1 MLDALYT
8 AASGM
13 LAQQIGLDVIA
24 NNLANV
30 NTVGY
35 KGQRAAFEDLL
46 YNNISTNQ
54 GATQGQQMG
63 LGVAISGIQ
72 AQFDEGAAQTT
83 GVPTDF
89 MITQGTGF
97 FTVRKADGST
107 AYTRA
112 GNFGIDADSQL
123 VTQSGDL
130 VLDSSGRP
138 IQFPKTMKSLEIDN
152 PGNLIAV
159 TPNGRQR
166 VAQLGMVTFTNPGG
180 LTLNGGNEY
189 LESADSGAPT
199 RAVSGGVGGKFLQGV
214 LEMANVKAVDE
225 MVNMITTQRAYES
238 VSKVVQASDEMLG
251 TANGLRR

>member
-1 MLDALYT
+1 
-8 AASGM
+8 M

-35 KGQRAAFEDLL
+35 TGQRAAFEDLL
-46 YNNISTNQ
+46 YNQISTNQ
-54 GATQGQQMG
+54 GSTPGQQMG

-72 AQFDEGAAQTT
+72 AQFDEGSAQTT

-97 FTVRKADGST
+97 FAVRKADGST

-152 PGNLIAV
+152 TGNLIAV
-159 TPNGRQR
+159 TQTGRQR

-189 LESADSGAPT
+189 LESAD
-199 RAVSGGVGGKFLQGV
+199 
-214 LEMANVKAVDE
+214 
-225 MVNMITTQRAYES
+225 
-238 VSKVVQASDEMLG
+238 
-251 TANGLRR
+251 

>member
-1 MLDALYT
+1 VLDALWT

-89 MITQGTGF
+89 MITQGAGF
-97 FTVRKADGST
+97 FAVRKADGTT

-130 VLDSSGRP
+130 VLDSAGRP

-152 PGNLIAV
+152 TGNLIAV
-159 TPNGRQR
+159 TQTGRQR

-199 RAVSGGVGGKFLQGV
+199 RAVSGGVGGKFVQGV